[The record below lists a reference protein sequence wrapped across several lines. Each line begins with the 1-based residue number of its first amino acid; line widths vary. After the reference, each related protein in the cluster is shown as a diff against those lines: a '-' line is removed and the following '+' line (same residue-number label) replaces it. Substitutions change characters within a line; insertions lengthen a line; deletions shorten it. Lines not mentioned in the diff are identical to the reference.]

1 MTKAEFFKNLKEIVT
16 DNIYL
21 TENIDELNKEIENNH
36 WSIGI
41 DSYTAKNVKNEDLKV
56 FLRKV
61 VKNRIAQL
69 DNSDKNMDLIF
80 YSWFD
85 EQAGNLNLNFINA
98 VHEKLPFKAEL
109 EFVDSID
116 AIINDFL
123 NSGYLDGIPCNELEN
138 SLGDFDDNDETD
150 FKLKVY
156 KEKIIKSTKA
166 QSEV

>member
-1 MTKAEFFKNLKEIVT
+1 MTKAEFFKNIKEIVT
-16 DNIYL
+16 DKIYL

-41 DSYTAKNVKNEDLKV
+41 DSDTVKNVKNEDLKV
-56 FLRKV
+56 FLSKV
-61 VKNRIAQL
+61 IKNRIVQL
-69 DNSDKNMDLIF
+69 DNSDKSMDLIF

-98 VHEKLPFKAEL
+98 VHENLPFKAEL

-123 NSGYLDGIPCNELEN
+123 DSGYLDGIPYDGLVDA
-138 SLGDFDDNDETD
+138 SSDSDDNDETD

-166 QSEV
+166 